1 MYKVRV
7 KKENKHGN
15 GFDRVKLNIVE
26 QEQLNEL
33 VFKFLS
39 ADFETRNKM
48 VEYYMWKDFYKELL
62 SEQIELYTNQIRGV
76 YEN

>member
-7 KKENKHGN
+7 KKQDSHGVFN
-15 GFDRVKLNIVE
+15 RVKLNIVE

-48 VEYYMWKDFYKELL
+48 LK
-62 SEQIELYTNQIRGV
+62 
-76 YEN
+76 

>member
-7 KKENKHGN
+7 KKEDSHGVFN
-15 GFDRVKLNIVE
+15 RVKLNIVE

-48 VEYYMWKDFYKELL
+48 VE
-62 SEQIELYTNQIRGV
+62 
-76 YEN
+76 

>member
-1 MYKVRV
+1 MEYEV
-7 KKENKHGN
+7 KINKLNKYGSDYEN
-15 GFDRVKLNIVE
+15 VKLNIVE

-48 VEYYMWKDFYKELL
+48 L
-62 SEQIELYTNQIRGV
+62 
-76 YEN
+76 

>member
-7 KKENKHGN
+7 KKEDSHG

-26 QEQLNEL
+26 QEQLNSL

-48 VEYYMWKDFYKELL
+48 VE
-62 SEQIELYTNQIRGV
+62 
-76 YEN
+76 

>member
-1 MYKVRV
+1 MCKVRV
-7 KKENKHGN
+7 KKEDSHGE
-15 GFDRVKLNIVE
+15 FIRVKLNIVE

-48 VEYYMWKDFYKELL
+48 LE
-62 SEQIELYTNQIRGV
+62 
-76 YEN
+76 

>member
-1 MYKVRV
+1 MEYKVKI
-7 KKENKHGN
+7 KKLNKYGSDYEN
-15 GFDRVKLNIVE
+15 VKLNIVE

-48 VEYYMWKDFYKELL
+48 LE
-62 SEQIELYTNQIRGV
+62 
-76 YEN
+76 

>member
-1 MYKVRV
+1 MEYKVKI
-7 KKENKHGN
+7 KKLNSHGSDYEN
-15 GFDRVKLNIVE
+15 VKLNIVE

-48 VEYYMWKDFYKELL
+48 LK
-62 SEQIELYTNQIRGV
+62 
-76 YEN
+76 